1 MPTFPDFLE
10 PGYDRAIA
18 AGYTVRQLSRHDHW
32 LNEEEFL
39 AVPFLFYREA
49 RESGQ
54 LQAFL
59 DLEARFLAF
68 FDRLAE
74 GGIRRVVGP
83 EGDRPINPRAARGRR
98 FLQRGLREI
107 GQLDL
112 YFPRHRARF
121 IAGFDME
128 FLVFL
133 KDPAALS
140 FLDDAAARAGL
151 HLLRPE
157 AATD

>member
-1 MPTFPDFLE
+1 MPTFPDFFE
-10 PGYDRAIA
+10 DAYNRAIA
-18 AGYTVRQLSRHDHW
+18 AGYKVRQLSRHDHW
-32 LNEEEFL
+32 LSEEEFL

-49 RESGQ
+49 RKNGQ
-54 LQAFL
+54 LPAFL
-59 DLEARFLAF
+59 ELEARFLAF
-68 FDRLAE
+68 FDQLAE
-74 GGIRRVVGP
+74 GGVRRVIGP
-83 EGDRPINPRAARGRR
+83 EEDRPMNLRSARGRR

-112 YFPRHRARF
+112 YFPRHKARF

-133 KDPAALS
+133 KDPAAVS
-140 FLDDAAARAGL
+140 FLDDAAARAGIF
-151 HLLRPE
+151 LLRPS